1 MTKEITAALCKFIQ
15 QVGTIEEK
23 SDAQYDKFA
32 DLSTVLS
39 VVNPVLA
46 ANGLIVTNTTKIVE
60 DKNIL
65 SVQLMHISGETLPP
79 SEILLPKGIA
89 KNELYSTGQALT
101 YFKRYLLLG
110 LLNLTA
116 GIPDH
121 DGQVYNPD
129 IQEDKVTPL
138 NKNKAVGMPTIL
150 DDETK
155 QYYLQIVGKLLVKD
169 KKLYN
174 TLADALYIEFDFD
187 RNKKLSENITKPSHV
202 TFIEE
207 WLAVNTW
214 LMNHLKLDLL
224 MLLHQIGKIVFLY
237 PLNSHMLI
245 TRNLEIGVRLIT
257 TLTHQVLIIWSQTIY
272 QKTMFNSTITG
283 NLTGDAEY
291 AQVGAYDVAKF
302 TIAVNH
308 NKEDVTYVSCTV
320 FGKAWQSIVDS
331 FKKGLKVTVHGRV
344 TGIYNYMTKEEMP
357 ASKVNFAVT
366 DFDYPHNIKA
376 RVEETATIPF

>member
-15 QVGTIEEK
+15 EVGTIKEEAN
-23 SDAQYDKFA
+23 AQYGKFA
-32 DLSTVLS
+32 DLSGVLS

-46 ANGLIVTNTTKIVE
+46 KNGLIVTNTTKIVE
-60 DKNIL
+60 DNNIL
-65 SVQLMHISGETLPP
+65 TVQLLHISGESLPP

-129 IQEDKVTPL
+129 IQENKVTPI
-138 NKNKAVGMPTIL
+138 NKNKAVGMPTLL

-155 QYYLQIVGKLLVKD
+155 QYYLKVVGTLLVKD

-187 RNKKLSENITKPSHV
+187 RNKKLSDNITKPKHV

-207 WLAVNTW
+207 WLAVNT
-214 LMNHLKLDLL
+214 
-224 MLLHQIGKIVFLY
+224 
-237 PLNSHMLI
+237 
-245 TRNLEIGVRLIT
+245 
-257 TLTHQVLIIWSQTIY
+257 
-272 QKTMFNSTITG
+272 
-283 NLTGDAEY
+283 
-291 AQVGAYDVAKF
+291 
-302 TIAVNH
+302 
-308 NKEDVTYVSCTV
+308 
-320 FGKAWQSIVDS
+320 
-331 FKKGLKVTVHGRV
+331 
-344 TGIYNYMTKEEMP
+344 
-357 ASKVNFAVT
+357 
-366 DFDYPHNIKA
+366 
-376 RVEETATIPF
+376 

>member
-15 QVGTIEEK
+15 EVGTIQEK
-23 SDAQYDKFA
+23 SEAQYDKFA

-39 VVNPVLA
+39 VVNPALA
-46 ANGLIVTNTTKIVE
+46 ANGLIVTNTTKIIE

-65 SVQLMHISGETLPP
+65 SVQLLHISGETLPP

-129 IQEDKVTPL
+129 IQEDKVTPI

-155 QYYLQIVGKLLVKD
+155 QYYLKLVGTLLVKD

-174 TLADALYIEFDFD
+174 TLADALYIEFDFN
-187 RNKKLSENITKPSHV
+187 RNTPLSDNITKPKHV

-207 WLAVNTW
+207 WLAVNT
-214 LMNHLKLDLL
+214 
-224 MLLHQIGKIVFLY
+224 
-237 PLNSHMLI
+237 
-245 TRNLEIGVRLIT
+245 
-257 TLTHQVLIIWSQTIY
+257 
-272 QKTMFNSTITG
+272 
-283 NLTGDAEY
+283 
-291 AQVGAYDVAKF
+291 
-302 TIAVNH
+302 
-308 NKEDVTYVSCTV
+308 
-320 FGKAWQSIVDS
+320 
-331 FKKGLKVTVHGRV
+331 
-344 TGIYNYMTKEEMP
+344 
-357 ASKVNFAVT
+357 
-366 DFDYPHNIKA
+366 
-376 RVEETATIPF
+376 

>member
-1 MTKEITAALCKFIQ
+1 MTKEITKALCKFIQ
-15 QVGTIEEK
+15 EVGTIEEK

-121 DGQVYNPD
+121 DGQVYNLD
-129 IQEDKVTPL
+129 EQETKVTPI
-138 NKNKAVGMPTIL
+138 NKNKSVGMPLVL
-150 DDETK
+150 DEDTK
-155 QYYLQIVGKLLVKD
+155 KTYLKKVGDLIVKD
-169 KKLYN
+169 NELYN
-174 TLADALYIEFDFD
+174 TLAEALYGEFDFD
-187 RNKKLSENITKPSHV
+187 RNTNLSHNITKPKHV

-207 WLAVNTW
+207 WLSAN
-214 LMNHLKLDLL
+214 
-224 MLLHQIGKIVFLY
+224 Q
-237 PLNSHMLI
+237 
-245 TRNLEIGVRLIT
+245 
-257 TLTHQVLIIWSQTIY
+257 
-272 QKTMFNSTITG
+272 
-283 NLTGDAEY
+283 
-291 AQVGAYDVAKF
+291 
-302 TIAVNH
+302 
-308 NKEDVTYVSCTV
+308 
-320 FGKAWQSIVDS
+320 
-331 FKKGLKVTVHGRV
+331 
-344 TGIYNYMTKEEMP
+344 
-357 ASKVNFAVT
+357 
-366 DFDYPHNIKA
+366 
-376 RVEETATIPF
+376 

>member
-15 QVGTIEEK
+15 EVGTIEEK

-39 VVNPVLA
+39 VVNPALA

-129 IQEDKVTPL
+129 EQETKVTPI
-138 NKNKAVGMPTIL
+138 NKNKAVGMPQIL
-150 DDETK
+150 DKDTK
-155 QYYLQIVGKLLVKD
+155 DFYLRKVGELVVKN
-169 KKLYN
+169 KSLYMQ
-174 TLADALYIEFDFD
+174 LADAMYVEFGFD
-187 RNKKLSENITKPSHV
+187 RTSGTFSDYIQEPKHV
-202 TFIEE
+202 TYIQTWFD
-207 WLAVNTW
+207 AYVN
-214 LMNHLKLDLL
+214 D
-224 MLLHQIGKIVFLY
+224 
-237 PLNSHMLI
+237 
-245 TRNLEIGVRLIT
+245 
-257 TLTHQVLIIWSQTIY
+257 
-272 QKTMFNSTITG
+272 
-283 NLTGDAEY
+283 
-291 AQVGAYDVAKF
+291 
-302 TIAVNH
+302 
-308 NKEDVTYVSCTV
+308 
-320 FGKAWQSIVDS
+320 
-331 FKKGLKVTVHGRV
+331 
-344 TGIYNYMTKEEMP
+344 
-357 ASKVNFAVT
+357 
-366 DFDYPHNIKA
+366 
-376 RVEETATIPF
+376 

>member
-1 MTKEITAALCKFIQ
+1 MTKEITKALCKFIQ
-15 QVGTIEEK
+15 EVGTIEEK

-39 VVNPVLA
+39 VVNPALA

-129 IQEDKVTPL
+129 EQETKVTPI
-138 NKNKAVGMPTIL
+138 NKHKAVGMHTIL

-187 RNKKLSENITKPSHV
+187 RNKKLSDNITKPKHV

-207 WLAVNTW
+207 WLAGNT
-214 LMNHLKLDLL
+214 
-224 MLLHQIGKIVFLY
+224 
-237 PLNSHMLI
+237 
-245 TRNLEIGVRLIT
+245 
-257 TLTHQVLIIWSQTIY
+257 
-272 QKTMFNSTITG
+272 
-283 NLTGDAEY
+283 
-291 AQVGAYDVAKF
+291 
-302 TIAVNH
+302 
-308 NKEDVTYVSCTV
+308 
-320 FGKAWQSIVDS
+320 
-331 FKKGLKVTVHGRV
+331 
-344 TGIYNYMTKEEMP
+344 
-357 ASKVNFAVT
+357 
-366 DFDYPHNIKA
+366 
-376 RVEETATIPF
+376 